1 MSALQEWYGKGEAM
15 NEENFR
21 EVVLTGALENFLQ
34 SGSVAPIL
42 LAVRG
47 DDTMMFLPCGQLME
61 NKDKLA
67 EVIEDARLHLS
78 LVAFVTESWM
88 VRGKG
93 KDLSIQP
100 KDHPEREEVV
110 MVVFYQGM
118 EAKVVLAKICRPIG
132 CSPHLGE
139 WEDQQ
144 EQELGGRL
152 CRPPAQWN

>member
-1 MSALQEWYGKGEAM
+1 M

-34 SGSVAPIL
+34 SGHIAPVL
-42 LAVRG
+42 LAVTS
-47 DDTMMFLPCGQLME
+47 DESFTVLPCRELME
-61 NKDKLA
+61 DKDKLA
-67 EVIEDARLHLS
+67 EIIEDARVHLP

-88 VRGKG
+88 VAGKG

-100 KDHPEREEVV
+100 KDQPEREEVV

-144 EQELGGRL
+144 ELELGGRL

>member
-1 MSALQEWYGKGEAM
+1 M
-15 NEENFR
+15 
-21 EVVLTGALENFLQ
+21 
-34 SGSVAPIL
+34 L
-42 LAVRG
+42 LAVTS
-47 DDTMMFLPCGQLME
+47 DESFTVLPCAPLMGD
-61 NKDKLA
+61 KDKLA
-67 EVIEDARLHLS
+67 EIIEDARLHLP